1 MSRKVKKALIGTAA
15 SVVAT
20 IILGIFLLHTATFY
34 RSDFSLANSSPTV
47 TSGSA
52 NSSASDST
60 NLLTSQD
67 TLTVFCNALEAR
79 DYITQ
84 YDQLSS
90 TLQSQ
95 ATEAQYAAQVQQT
108 DKRMGDITGCTLSNV
123 SEGDSSATAT
133 LTLTRSNG
141 TTVDELYTLIKENG
155 LWKIDSIQ

>member
-1 MSRKVKKALIGTAA
+1 MSREVKKVLIGVAA
-15 SVVAT
+15 TILAV
-20 IILGIFLLHTATFY
+20 IILGIFLLHTATYY

-47 TSGSA
+47 TA
-52 NSSASDST
+52 NSSASNSAGFS
-60 NLLTSQD
+60 TSQD
-67 TLTVFCNALEAR
+67 TLTIFCNALEAR

-108 DKRMGDITGCTLSNV
+108 DKRMGSITGCTLSNV